1 MYRTENPY
9 WFIVIRRPDWN
20 FVNFRSRRDG
30 NVFHY
35 QSIDGCVREGSYT
48 IPAQQHAITEVCQI
62 VLRSRTKTVY
72 ESSRADAWERKASL
86 RYPWTVQSRRGL
98 RFISLH
104 SEYPEKMRER
114 ERERAGERERGGEG
128 IEQQAGG
135 SWLSVILRPRFRIT
149 MDTVCVCVRRVTY
162 LASYGVLRYRG

>member
-114 ERERAGERERGGEG
+114 ERERESGRERRRRNRA
-128 IEQQAGG
+128 AGG
-135 SWLSVILRPRFRIT
+135 WLLAVGNPTAKISDYHGYRLRL
-149 MDTVCVCVRRVTY
+149 C
-162 LASYGVLRYRG
+162 